1 MKLRLIKSNSCS
13 SRLELTGL
21 DDHHHHHRLNKAVS
35 RNRSASHLEQQED
48 TVRNIIQRIESNQI
62 CQKHI
67 PRIIESKCIEKT
79 SGENATGATMQYKA
93 LPFHSAGNLSGNG
106 SAANRFSNVLTKSQS
121 AERLGPMEILSHVSV
136 KNHINSCGSL
146 ASIVERPPPANKSNV
161 LPRNKNVD
169 LALEINKGIVSKI
182 SKEKANKT
190 TRKEV
195 TLPAAVV
202 DSIKSKSTTA
212 NTATVRP
219 QVLTKN
225 ELQEKLIKE
234 NHKAIMQDLCKVVAR
249 CDDEQTNGNTNQ
261 KSRLAKWETLSSFDE
276 KNYLAND
283 VALKQ
288 KPKYDE
294 IEFEEFE
301 VIEANN

>member
-1 MKLRLIKSNSCS
+1 MRLIKSNSCS

-35 RNRSASHLEQQED
+35 RNRSASHLGEED

-62 CQKHI
+62 CQKRV

-79 SGENATGATMQYKA
+79 TGESVTETPMKCKA
-93 LPFHSAGNLSGNG
+93 LPFHLNGNSRNHFG
-106 SAANRFSNVLTKSQS
+106 NVLTKSQS

-146 ASIVERPPPANKSNV
+146 ASIIERPIPSPPTATANKSNV

-169 LALEINKGIVSKI
+169 LALEINKGIVSKT

-190 TRKEV
+190 TQKET
-195 TLPAAVV
+195 TLPSTAVNFNKV
-202 DSIKSKSTTA
+202 KSNAS

-219 QVLTKN
+219 QMLSKH

-234 NHKAIMQDLCKVVAR
+234 NHKAIMQDLCKAVAR
-249 CDDEQTNGNTNQ
+249 CDDEQTNGNVNQ

>member
-1 MKLRLIKSNSCS
+1 MRAAGMKLRLIKSNSCS
-13 SRLELTGL
+13 SRLELTGI
-21 DDHHHHHRLNKAVS
+21 DDHHHHHRLNKSVS
-35 RNRSASHLEQQED
+35 RNRSASHLEHED

-62 CQKHI
+62 CEKRV

-79 SGENATGATMQYKA
+79 SGEHETGPTTKCKA
-93 LPFHSAGNLSGNG
+93 VPFHSNG
-106 SAANRFSNVLTKSQS
+106 IRNHFGNVLTKSQS

-146 ASIVERPPPANKSNV
+146 ASIVERPSPTPTNKSNV

-169 LALEINKGIVSKI
+169 LALDMNKGIVSKI
-182 SKEKANKT
+182 SKEKANKS
-190 TRKEV
+190 TRKE
-195 TLPAAVV
+195 TTPPSNGV
-202 DSIKSKSTTA
+202 DSGKVKNIA
-212 NTATVRP
+212 PNTATVRP
-219 QVLTKN
+219 QMLTKN

-234 NHKAIMQDLCKVVAR
+234 NHKAIMQDLCKAVAR
-249 CDDEQTNGNTNQ
+249 CDDDQTNGNVNQ

>member
-35 RNRSASHLEQQED
+35 RNRSVSHLEQED
-48 TVRNIIQRIESNQI
+48 TVRNIIQRIESNQM
-62 CQKHI
+62 CEKRV

-79 SGENATGATMQYKA
+79 NGDSGVGMAMKCKA
-93 LPFHSAGNLSGNG
+93 PSFHSNG
-106 SAANRFSNVLTKSQS
+106 SNNHFGRILTKSQS

-146 ASIVERPPPANKSNV
+146 ASIVERPSPTPTSKSNV

-169 LALEINKGIVSKI
+169 LALEINKGIVSKT
-182 SKEKANKT
+182 SKDKANKT
-190 TRKEV
+190 TRKEATV
-195 TLPAAVV
+195 PLNAI
-202 DSIKSKSTTA
+202 DSIKMKNTSS

-219 QVLTKN
+219 QMLSKN

-234 NHKAIMQDLCKVVAR
+234 NHKAIMQDLCKAVAR
-249 CDDEQTNGNTNQ
+249 CDDDQSNGNVNQ

-288 KPKYDE
+288 KLKYDE

>member
-1 MKLRLIKSNSCS
+1 MRLIKSNSCS

-35 RNRSASHLEQQED
+35 RNRSASHLEQED

-62 CQKHI
+62 CEKRV

-79 SGENATGATMQYKA
+79 SGEHASGTAVKYKA
-93 LPFHSAGNLSGNG
+93 LPFHSNGMRSSNNHFGNIP
-106 SAANRFSNVLTKSQS
+106 TKSQS

-146 ASIVERPPPANKSNV
+146 ASIVERPPPMPTNKSNV

-169 LALEINKGIVSKI
+169 LALEINKGIVSKT

-190 TRKEV
+190 TRKET
-195 TLPAAVV
+195 TLPSTTV
-202 DSIKSKSTTA
+202 DSAKVKNVVP

-219 QVLTKN
+219 HMLTKN
-225 ELQEKLIKE
+225 ELQEKLLKE
-234 NHKAIMQDLCKVVAR
+234 NHKAIMQDLCKTVAR
-249 CDDEQTNGNTNQ
+249 CDDEQPTTNGNVNQ

-301 VIEANN
+301 VIEANTNNN

>member
-13 SRLELTGL
+13 SRLELTGI

-35 RNRSASHLEQQED
+35 RNRSASHLEHED
-48 TVRNIIQRIESNQI
+48 TVRNIIQRIESNQM
-62 CQKHI
+62 CEKRV

-79 SGENATGATMQYKA
+79 SGNHTSATAMKCKA
-93 LPFHSAGNLSGNG
+93 MPFHANGTANNHFGNI
-106 SAANRFSNVLTKSQS
+106 LTKSQS

-146 ASIVERPPPANKSNV
+146 ASIVERPPPTPAAKSNI

-169 LALEINKGIVSKI
+169 LALEMNKGIVSKT

-190 TRKEV
+190 TRKEA
-195 TLPAAVV
+195 TGV
-202 DSIKSKSTTA
+202 DSIKVKNTGP

-219 QVLTKN
+219 QMLTKN

-234 NHKAIMQDLCKVVAR
+234 NHKAIMQDLCKAVAR
-249 CDDEQTNGNTNQ
+249 CDDDQTNGNVNQ